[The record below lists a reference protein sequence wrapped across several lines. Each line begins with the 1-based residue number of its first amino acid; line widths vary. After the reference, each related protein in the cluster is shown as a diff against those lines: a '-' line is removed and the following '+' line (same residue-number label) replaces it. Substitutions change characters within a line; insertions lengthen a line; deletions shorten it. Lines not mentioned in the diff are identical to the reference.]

1 MRIKKSI
8 FSMLLVFSILISSI
22 LPSSVMAKDIE
33 NFNDVES
40 KYGNLSKKIIG
51 TGSKEDEY
59 IVEISATGA
68 DVKEK
73 MTTDI
78 MFVVDVSG
86 SMDYPVDQ
94 NDYFSKRRIDVE
106 KEALKNFVNNL
117 DDPNIRVG
125 IVEYDYDARYVQ
137 AFSNDKNKLLSSI
150 SQLVPKGGTDTQ
162 IGLRKGSSILNGQK
176 DENGNYVGGSN
187 ADRKIM
193 ILLTDG
199 YPITAQH
206 INKTVK
212 NEGQIRDTKYRKA
225 NEEYGISFTNEKYDP
240 QQSRYYYKDIALS
253 TMSEAVKVKAL
264 GSEIYSV
271 SIGLYTDRYKEDNE
285 ATEYLHAIENIAT
298 SDKHVYHI
306 LKDKEFNL
314 VLNDIANKSTKTI
327 SNGKIEDPMGKNIKL
342 VSDKKVENLEDLKNN
357 GGYLLEVEAKDEAT
371 KKKILEDL
379 KIEIK
384 DNKINVTGLNL
395 GKGEKFSIKY
405 LVKLNTLTKD
415 FNESEKYP
423 ANKKTTLT
431 PNVSNKETVEFN
443 VPNIYGAEKDNPN
456 ITLSHLNEDG
466 SKDLSK
472 KKIEDNGK
480 FISEVKMPKDL
491 VNVKELTI
499 DLNFDDKLNINEIN
513 KEDIKFLNNINI
525 PQENIEIIKDNNN
538 FKIIFKESENFK
550 LRNLEKEDL
559 NIEFSYNLK
568 EEYKEESVDL
578 INKSKMYYS
587 DLEDIVVKSNELEL
601 YNSEKVKYGNL
612 TVKKIV
618 NGIDSNENFEFE
630 ILDEDNNIVKE
641 FTLANNESKTFE
653 LLFGD
658 YKVIEKENENYET
671 SYSKESIK
679 FSEDNKDEVVIV
691 NNDFINYENN
701 FILTKIDSEN
711 NPLEGVEFTIYRK
724 IDNEKEIR
732 SLRNQIEELKL
743 ENENLEKEIENIKN
757 QEDELNKKEEDI
769 EDTKDNSKNLENEE
783 VNEEV
788 NIEKDEVEKDLK
800 EYKKADYSNLIEEF
814 EKRIEINLGK
824 INKLEKEIDA
834 LNKSSLEEVARK
846 ETDEFGKIKL
856 ILDQGDYLLEET
868 KALPGYKNT
877 DKKID
882 FTVKN
887 KREVLSFNIVN
898 KQYKDGG
905 TQTDDEKI
913 DLNIKKIWT
922 DKPQDMVKIIIYA
935 NGEKFDEIIL
945 NNENNWNETVEV
957 NKYDKNY
964 KEINYSVKEDGVNS
978 ENALLI
984 NNHLYYVNIIE
995 DENNFTIENKFDRI
1009 IDKNTGTLLDLKI
1022 NVKWLGKEQDK
1033 VDVILYKDGKEEN
1046 RYTISKEEDW
1056 KMSEFIEYFKNSS
1069 YSIKEVG
1076 ENNNILNIN
1085 GTKYKV
1091 EVTGDA
1097 LNGYTIV
1104 NTEIKEDK
1112 SPEKPE
1118 EKSSSNKSKK
1128 RNKKENIVKE
1138 EKENKNIEKENFAYV
1153 HGYPDGSFRPE
1164 NGITRAEASAIF
1176 ARVKNHRLILSED
1189 YINKY
1194 SDVLEKEWYSKYIA
1208 HLDSEKV
1215 IEGYAD
1221 GTFKPNS
1228 FITRAEFVTMLSRF
1242 EGIKSKDNSFND
1254 TKDHWASDSINAVK
1268 EMDLVKGYSNGEF
1281 RPDSYITREEV
1292 VTIMNSLLNRNLDK
1306 PFAYN
1311 NKEVVSYTDV
1321 EKTRWSHDDIIE
1333 ASSSYIYTGTKE
1345 NAKWTRLLEIK

>member
-59 IVEISATGA
+59 IVELSATGA

-86 SMDYPVDQ
+86 SMDYTLSQ
-94 NDYFSKRRIDVE
+94 GNNKKRIDIE
-106 KEALKNFVNNL
+106 KEAMTNFVNNL
-117 DDPNIRVG
+117 DDPNTRVG

-137 AFSNDKNKLLSSI
+137 AFSNDKNELLNSI
-150 SQLVPKGGTDTQ
+150 NSLKPQGATYTYKGIRLAGN
-162 IGLRKGSSILNGQK
+162 ILNGTK
-176 DENGNYVGGSN
+176 DSLGNYVGGSN
-187 ADRKIM
+187 ADRKVM
-193 ILLTDG
+193 VLLTDG
-199 YPITAQH
+199 DPSTASVMT
-206 INKTVK
+206 NFKDNTG
-212 NEGQIRDTKYRKA
+212 EIRDTKYRKA
-225 NEEYGISFTNEKYDP
+225 ESQYAQNFTGYEYPSGDSKN
-240 QQSRYYYKDIALS
+240 IALS
-253 TMSEAVKVKAL
+253 TMSEAIRVKKQNTEV
-264 GSEIYSV
+264 YSV
-271 SIGLYTDRYKEDNE
+271 SIGLYRDDYKYLETMGYGQTAD
-285 ATEYLHAIENIAT
+285 YLHAIENIAT
-298 SDKHVYHI
+298 NENNVYHI
-306 LKDKEFNL
+306 LKNEEFNF

-342 VSDKKVENLEDLKNN
+342 VSDKKVDNLEDLKNN

-395 GKGEKFSIKY
+395 GKDEKFSIKY

-472 KKIEDNGK
+472 KKIEENGK

-525 PQENIEIIKDNNN
+525 PQENIEIIKYNNS

-559 NIEFSYNLK
+559 NIEISYNLK

-587 DLEDIVVKSNELEL
+587 YLEDIVVKSNELEL

-641 FTLANNESKTFE
+641 FTLANNESQTFE

-679 FSEDNKDEVVIV
+679 LSEDNKDEVIIV

-769 EDTKDNSKNLENEE
+769 EDAKDNSKNLENEE